1 MKTLQESITR
11 MEGKGGAGQSLRK
24 HLAAVGI
31 NEWEDITKASLY
43 DFHDHLAEALAPG
56 SAKTILAYFK
66 ALLHRNE
73 DDLDLPRGWE
83 KILMSKGDT
92 TRGTYLT
99 PAELKAFEAVQT
111 NGAKEAIVKYES
123 LIEAYTGAR
132 VSDVMT
138 FTEENFKD
146 GYLTYTS
153 KKTKVTATVPIS
165 EKTKGWVSYAQEH
178 REDEPTLAGRNE
190 IIRRLARRAGI
201 TAKVKTRRGGV
212 EKVTEKWEV
221 LSSHCFRRST
231 ATNLVMAGA
240 SLTEAKVCLGHS
252 SEQMT
257 SRYVVAVQPR
267 LSAKAMAYFL

>member
-43 DFHDHLAEALAPG
+43 DFHDHLTEALAPG

-178 REDEPTLAGRNE
+178 RADEPTLAGRNE
-190 IIRRLARRAGI
+190 IIRRLAKRAGI